1 MNKSLLRNLL
11 PYLLPWSFTRARPS
25 LPLVSSSPTCSRVM
39 AMGPGHS
46 SEKGQGKGHVF
57 MTESE
62 QAIKTKTKTDYLA
75 RTLDEGMSSA
85 ASDPRD
91 NGLG

>member
-1 MNKSLLRNLL
+1 
-11 PYLLPWSFTRARPS
+11 
-25 LPLVSSSPTCSRVM
+25 
-39 AMGPGHS
+39 MGPGHS

-75 RTLDEGMSSA
+75 STLDEGMSSA